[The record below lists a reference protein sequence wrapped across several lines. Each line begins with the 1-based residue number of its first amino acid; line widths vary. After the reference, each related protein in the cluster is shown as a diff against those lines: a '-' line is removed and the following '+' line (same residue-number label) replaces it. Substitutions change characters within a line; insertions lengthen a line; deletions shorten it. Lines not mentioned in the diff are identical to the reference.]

1 MIEEKDAAVLA
12 IEMQKSGKMQEW
24 QLYVAIL
31 SLVVAIATLLI
42 QNFNSA
48 LNENVTSAIIAILI
62 VISILS
68 ILVNLYRSSS
78 SDSEKHS
85 WYGRITAL
93 ENLRRSTLN
102 IGKPL
107 KNSMLRMYI
116 SGLRTNYQFALLE
129 GRKELADYLKEQI
142 AEHEKMIE

>member
-1 MIEEKDAAVLA
+1 
-12 IEMQKSGKMQEW
+12 
-24 QLYVAIL
+24 
-31 SLVVAIATLLI
+31 
-42 QNFNSA
+42 
-48 LNENVTSAIIAILI
+48 
-62 VISILS
+62 
-68 ILVNLYRSSS
+68 
-78 SDSEKHS
+78 
-85 WYGRITAL
+85 
-93 ENLRRSTLN
+93 LN